1 VGRAQR
7 YGTRG
12 HIFRARLTGFY
23 HRVGAPTTPMCRAPA
38 LRFAPPRCPKPL
50 SGPTPRSLRTIPD
63 DEGVRMSGWPPH
75 RGGAQP
81 SFGCGRLHNYYQRR
95 IKRILRTSPF
105 GDSANFAFKEFS
117 EACLLY
123 VLRTSPLRSSP
134 KFDYRWRRGPRNPRS
149 RYLKNSWRVSRRC
162 LWILQH
168 PPKRLDH
175 PRIELTVRLT
185 FQLRKSFRR

>member
-1 VGRAQR
+1 MCRTPASILPSAALGPLRTWRGLCFASFKRCAGSSVVRTYLSPVGRAPTLCASVASSVLGASASIKGSELPRHPR
-7 YGTRG
+7 YG
-12 HIFRARLTGFY
+12 
-23 HRVGAPTTPMCRAPA
+23 APA

-105 GDSANFAFKEFS
+105 GPSRKLNFALTEFP
-117 EACLLY
+117 E
-123 VLRTSPLRSSP
+123 
-134 KFDYRWRRGPRNPRS
+134 
-149 RYLKNSWRVSRRC
+149 
-162 LWILQH
+162 
-168 PPKRLDH
+168 
-175 PRIELTVRLT
+175 
-185 FQLRKSFRR
+185 LRKESCINTAIG